1 MAKFTDIIDGTNF
14 DKSSWVLIYSYSE
27 IILEKLGAL
36 TAKVKDMDMN
46 NIIEARFFN
55 ENDELKIWK
64 YQGDTK
70 ARLFSKSRQD
80 DYQEYEE
87 VMLLWGNRV
96 ENNIL
101 KESGTGAEISF
112 PLSIAEEQ
120 LPFKIHVNNYYTF
133 DENGLIQF
141 QDARLVKITDK
152 NDMEVQ

>member
-1 MAKFTDIIDGTNF
+1 MAKFTDIIKRTNL
-14 DKSSWVLIYSYSE
+14 DKISWVLIYSYSE
-27 IILEKLGAL
+27 IILEKLGTL
-36 TAKVKDMDMN
+36 TDKVKDMDMN
-46 NIIEARFFN
+46 NIMEARIFN

-70 ARLFSKSRQD
+70 TRLFSESRQD

-87 VMLLWGNRV
+87 AMLLWGNRV

-101 KESGTGAEISF
+101 KESGMGAEINF
-112 PLSIAEEQ
+112 PLPIAEEQ

-152 NDMEVQ
+152 NDTEVQ